1 MQDLINIIQNFDYQ
15 TKYEYNID
23 LKSLHIIKNDLIDLN
38 NWGLNVPPA
47 FEGDLDLDTERA
59 DKNELKKLA
68 SKATT
73 STVLQIINDSTI
85 KSNGLLPTITPVD
98 PSREVARQEMSFD
111 GTASFMKFDTE
122 KTRLLEFTAKGLA
135 DGFFANDSTPLSA
148 ENIQVYSQ
156 VLGESTISGAVEYLS
171 SLEGDNSLFTY
182 AVTKALSTGLTLS
195 AVYNSAS
202 TEEYRELMLA
212 EIAAESISQAISS
225 QIIISSIAQ
234 QNGHLLHRLAESA
247 SFGSAMGAQM
257 ASVLDKSWE
266 FEDGW
271 ELYNRNNL
279 AKATS
284 KGSAYGAI
292 NAASQYIENDPTVED
307 TNDKTSRREI
317 LDIASGSAL
326 GSLIGN
332 TGLAVYYPTLL
343 QPIINQSAQG
353 ATTGGIT
360 AKNLSL
366 IDKPKGVRGRS
377 SENSFVKD
385 KIGWNTKTKLKEGLK
400 KTYTWIY
407 KEIHPYVH
415 AANEN
420 ARVKLPNIRK
430 GEFEGMKDKIKE
442 EKWKPDYGK
451 ASIHPTFGVIGVGAR
466 IPLIA
471 YNIDLATTD
480 TKKTGFIAK
489 AIRFSNGGFRFVQA
503 GPVFLESRGH
513 TQVTMNIL
521 DYKKNPIYRILE
533 TVKME
538 ASRYH
543 IAVPTCELVGL
554 IPKEALLK
562 TIKYYFQVQGKTFNP
577 DMSLDE
583 ITKYSI
589 EYIGFRD
596 FDKSKII
603 EANI

>member
-1 MQDLINIIQNFDYQ
+1 MKIVQCVPNFSEGRDLDKVEEIVSVLKDKEGFNLVSYEPDKDYNRTVVTLLGNPERIIEALIPFTEKCLNLIDMNYQ
-15 TKYEYNID
+15 TGEHARMGAVDVIPFIPIQDTTMEECVSYANI
-23 LKSLHIIKNDLIDLN
+23 
-38 NWGLNVPPA
+38 VA
-47 FEGDLDLDTERA
+47 
-59 DKNELKKLA
+59 KK
-68 SKATT
+68 
-73 STVLQIINDSTI
+73 INDT
-85 KSNGLLPTITPVD
+85 
-98 PSREVARQEMSFD
+98 FD
-111 GTASFMKFDTE
+111 IPIFMY
-122 KTRLLEFTAKGLA
+122 
-135 DGFFANDSTPLSA
+135 A
-148 ENIQVYSQ
+148 E
-156 VLGESTISGAVEYLS
+156 
-171 SLEGDNSLFTY
+171 
-182 AVTKALSTGLTLS
+182 
-195 AVYNSAS
+195 
-202 TEEYRELMLA
+202 
-212 EIAAESISQAISS
+212 
-225 QIIISSIAQ
+225 
-234 QNGHLLHRLAESA
+234 
-247 SFGSAMGAQM
+247 
-257 ASVLDKSWE
+257 
-266 FEDGW
+266 
-271 ELYNRNNL
+271 
-279 AKATS
+279 
-284 KGSAYGAI
+284 
-292 NAASQYIENDPTVED
+292 
-307 TNDKTSRREI
+307 
-317 LDIASGSAL
+317 
-326 GSLIGN
+326 
-332 TGLAVYYPTLL
+332 
-343 QPIINQSAQG
+343 
-353 ATTGGIT
+353 
-360 AKNLSL
+360 
-366 IDKPKGVRGRS
+366 
-377 SENSFVKD
+377 
-385 KIGWNTKTKLKEGLK
+385 
-400 KTYTWIY
+400 
-407 KEIHPYVH
+407 

-471 YNIDLATTD
+471 YNIDLDTTD
-480 TKKTGFIAK
+480 TKRTGFIAK

-562 TIKYYFQVQGKTFNP
+562 TIKYYFQVEGKAFNP